1 MGKLFDEDTQR
12 AVDELV
18 DPTVTGLTFI
28 YAKRSVLRDVK
39 TILLNISPPKL
50 VRPYLV
56 TLEDV
61 LETARQEDQPL
72 IRKLITNLEE
82 AHVVDEEQ
90 RLERMVTGIP
100 KGTTSIRDMS
110 QEDYKAKRSEIVA
123 AMKVAVAPQ
132 MGQFTVPAATK
143 YTGSYEFGMDSK
155 GNYVSWRARLKKFIK
170 DHGIETWP
178 VSSGDSVSRV
188 IDKYPREMFPVLKAT
203 LKRLASVGASLEAIK
218 RELQEAGYRTNGR
231 LGTRYEVSV
240 AKTKALRGLRRTTQ
254 RELAE
259 LQKALIN
266 QIDDEDKRL
275 WATVVRDQESRNA
288 EIELLE
294 KLAVA
299 TNLIELFA
307 THDLIREEKNMRFA
321 VLWALTKLGNDL
333 QESLKSKT
341 YGDEHLTTYGRG
353 RMISEG
359 MDTLSNRFGKTMN
372 SDDLLDLDT
381 TADLVRATRKYLGD
395 TGDSE

>member
-1 MGKLFDEDTQR
+1 
-12 AVDELV
+12 
-18 DPTVTGLTFI
+18 
-28 YAKRSVLRDVK
+28 
-39 TILLNISPPKL
+39 
-50 VRPYLV
+50 
-56 TLEDV
+56 
-61 LETARQEDQPL
+61 
-72 IRKLITNLEE
+72 
-82 AHVVDEEQ
+82 
-90 RLERMVTGIP
+90 
-100 KGTTSIRDMS
+100 
-110 QEDYKAKRSEIVA
+110 
-123 AMKVAVAPQ
+123 
-132 MGQFTVPAATK
+132 
-143 YTGSYEFGMDSK
+143 MD
-155 GNYVSWRARLKKFIK
+155 
-170 DHGIETWP
+170 
-178 VSSGDSVSRV
+178 DSVSKV
-188 IDKYPREMFPVLKAT
+188 IDKYHREMFPALKAT
-203 LKRLASVGASLEAIK
+203 FKRLASVGASLETIK
-218 RELQEAGYRTNGR
+218 RELQEAGHWTNGKS
-231 LGTRYEVSV
+231 GTLYNISV

-275 WATVVRDQESRNA
+275 RATVVKDQESRDA